1 MGRFPAILVRILFAA
16 LLAGAPA
23 LADTLLVVRKSADAL
38 DLVDPGSGLTL
49 ASVAVGHAPHEVSVA
64 PDGKRA
70 AVSNYGTRDRPG
82 SSLSIVDLEQPRE
95 QRRIELAPHTRP
107 HGVAWFAPDRVA
119 VTTEGSA
126 QLLVVDAATGRIVDA
141 LPTRQDTSHMVA
153 VAPGGARAYVANI
166 GSGTVTALDIGGQDS
181 AEPAHV
187 GTGAGSE
194 GLAVTPD
201 GSELWV
207 AARADGRVTVLAARS
222 MATLARFEV
231 PGVPIRIAIAPDGA
245 RAYVSCAAS
254 SEVVAFDIATR
265 RETAR
270 RRLDVPLAPA
280 AAQRPFA
287 NLAPGSALPVGLA
300 VARDS
305 RSVFVAATMAD
316 RILQLDARTLDVLRT
331 ITVNGESDGLGVTP
345 VLPRAECHACAVEE
359 SPGTSH
365 HTDP

>member
-1 MGRFPAILVRILFAA
+1 MRRSLAGLVTALCAA
-16 LLAGAPA
+16 LLAGAP
-23 LADTLLVVRKSADAL
+23 LRADTLLVVRKSADAL
-38 DLVDPGSGLTL
+38 DFVDPGSGITL

-82 SSLSIVDLEQPRE
+82 NSLSIVDLEQPRE
-95 QRRIELAPHTRP
+95 LRRIPLDPHTRP
-107 HGVAWFAPDRVA
+107 HGVAWFASDRVA

-126 QLLVVDAATGRIVDA
+126 HLLIVDAAAGRIVDA

-153 VAPGGARAYVANI
+153 VAPAGDRAYVASI
-166 GSGTVTALDIGGQDS
+166 GSGTTTALDIRGRGP
-181 AEPAHV
+181 AEPVHT
-187 GTGAGSE
+187 GTGDGSE

-201 GSELWV
+201 GRELWV
-207 AARADGRVTVLAARS
+207 AARADGRITVLDARS
-222 MATLARFEV
+222 MATLERLEM

-254 SEVVAFDIATR
+254 SEVVAFDVATR

-287 NLAPGSALPVGLA
+287 NLAPGSVLPVGLA
-300 VARDS
+300 VAQDG

-316 RILQLDARTLDVLRT
+316 RILQLDARTLDILRT
-331 ITVNGESDGLGVTP
+331 IVVNGEPDGLGITP
-345 VLPRAECHACAVEE
+345 VLPRAECHACAVEG
-359 SPGTSH
+359 SPGTSQ